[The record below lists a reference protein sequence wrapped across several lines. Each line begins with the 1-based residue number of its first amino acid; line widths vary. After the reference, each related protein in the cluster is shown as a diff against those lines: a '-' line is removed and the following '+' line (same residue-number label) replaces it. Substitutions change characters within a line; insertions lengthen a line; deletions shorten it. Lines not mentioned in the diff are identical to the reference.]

1 MNYQS
6 VVSLQQG
13 KNMSIVQLS
22 ERERLIE
29 RILRL
34 PDEDVYTLS
43 ELADELEESLDPAML
58 NARKMEPT
66 LSLDDFLREN
76 GLQSNTD
83 IGQRPT

>member
-1 MNYQS
+1 MN
-6 VVSLQQG
+6 
-13 KNMSIVQLS
+13 IVQLS

-43 ELADELEESLDPAML
+43 ELADELEESLDPAMI
-58 NARKMEPT
+58 NARKMEPS

-76 GLQSNTD
+76 GLTSEEVEARARAE
-83 IGQRPT
+83 GLR

>member
-1 MNYQS
+1 
-6 VVSLQQG
+6 
-13 KNMSIVQLS
+13 MSIVQLS